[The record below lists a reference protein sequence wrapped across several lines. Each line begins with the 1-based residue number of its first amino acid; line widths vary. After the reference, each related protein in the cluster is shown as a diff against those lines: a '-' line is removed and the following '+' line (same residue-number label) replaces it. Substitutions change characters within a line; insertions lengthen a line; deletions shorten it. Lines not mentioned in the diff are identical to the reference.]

1 MMKNEDVKSFL
12 LKHRSK
18 LNPEDY
24 GFSALNRRVKGLRR
38 EEVAQLAAVSVSWYT
53 WLEQGRTIRISPAA
67 LKRIGKVLQLS
78 LVEQEYLT
86 AIVFGGDAGEE
97 KTAELQPEIK
107 RMVDALNPYPAFVR
121 RENMDLLYWNKATEE
136 NIFNWSLV
144 SAADRNS
151 LKLMFV
157 SQEYKQ
163 RIHDWEKAAKHTL
176 ASFRA
181 YYASSSS
188 PENFEAVIQDLTA
201 RSDEFNKMWNYH
213 DVGKMGSGKKV
224 IIDRNGQLNPYT
236 YSSLQIENAPDT
248 YLICYM
254 PENRD

>member
-53 WLEQGRTIRISPAA
+53 WLEQGRSIRISPAA
-67 LKRIGKVLQLS
+67 LKRIGRVLQLS
-78 LVEQEYLT
+78 NVEQEYLT
-86 AIVFGGDAGEE
+86 AIVFGGDVSE
-97 KTAELQPEIK
+97 KKPAELQPEIK

-121 RENMDLLYWNKATEE
+121 HENMDLLYWNKATED

-144 SAADRNS
+144 PVADRNS
-151 LKLMFV
+151 LKLMFI
-157 SQEYKQ
+157 SEEYKQ

-181 YYASSSS
+181 YYASSSR
-188 PENFEAVIQDLTA
+188 PEKFESVIEDLMA
-201 RSDEFNKMWNYH
+201 RSEEFTKMWNYH
-213 DVGKMGSGKKV
+213 EVGKMGTGKKAIV
-224 IIDRNGQLNPYT
+224 DKNGEISPYT

-254 PENRD
+254 NEQ